1 MAKLKFVLPK
11 LSLKQR
17 QWLIA
22 IAGGSVVL
30 GLVMFVSS
38 LLGGSGPT
46 GGSAPPQLP
55 PPKNLT
61 TAPGQALSD
70 REAWM
75 GGAGRDVAEIK
86 KRQEEIERENQ
97 QLRSQMKALLERP
110 TPGASTPTP
119 PVAPPNA
126 SASPAPPAPPAGSTV
141 QNPSFPPQ
149 PAPTPRWQMPPG
161 TPGTAPADAR
171 RAASVGTGANP
182 ASPGM
187 VRVSLREARQGGNG
201 QRAVETGTDKSAP
214 NVSTFLP
221 INFTP
226 ARLLG
231 GMLAPTGGQAQSNPI
246 PALIE
251 ITDLSVL
258 PNDFRADIVRAF
270 VTAEGYGDIAS
281 ERVYLRLLRL
291 SYILRDGR
299 VGEDKVEG
307 VVYGP
312 DGMLGVR
319 ENLVQKQGQ
328 LLANALLSGVAAGI
342 GQAFAQSATVTS
354 VSPLGA
360 TQTLDTNKIA
370 QAGLGQGVGNAMN
383 RLADYYISLA
393 EQIHPVVEIYGD
405 QKIDLV
411 FTRGAKLT
419 LPLPTAATAVARPRA
434 GNERAAFLSSQINL
448 DD

>member
-1 MAKLKFVLPK
+1 MPKLNLALPK

-22 IAGGSVVL
+22 IAGGAAVL

-38 LLGGSGPT
+38 LLGGSGPS
-46 GGSAPPQLP
+46 GGAAPPQLP
-55 PPKNLT
+55 PAKNLT
-61 TAPGQALSD
+61 TTPGQALSD

-110 TPGASTPTP
+110 TPSAPSQPTQE
-119 PVAPPNA
+119 
-126 SASPAPPAPPAGSTV
+126 ASPSPTAPSAPAAGSTV
-141 QNPSFPPQ
+141 RNQPFPAQ
-149 PAPTPRWQMPPG
+149 PTPTPRWQMPPG
-161 TPGTAPADAR
+161 TPGNAPVDAR
-171 RAASVGTGANP
+171 RVATDGAATTAPGS
-182 ASPGM
+182 GM
-187 VRVSLREARQGGNG
+187 VRVSLREARLPGGARG
-201 QRAVETGTDKSAP
+201 GDAPADKSAP
-214 NVSTFLP
+214 NLSNFLP

-251 ITDLSVL
+251 VTDLSVL
-258 PNDFRADIVRAF
+258 PNDFRADVARAF

-319 ENLVQKQGQ
+319 GNLVQKQGQ

-360 TQTLDTNKIA
+360 TQTIDTNKIA

-419 LPLPTAATAVARPRA
+419 LPIPTAAVGSARPRA
-434 GNERAAFLSSQINL
+434 GNERAAFLSGQINL